1 MTSSQERLLLPVGN
15 PETVDRLVDTAI
27 DIARERS
34 LSVVAFHVVTVPAQ
48 LPLDAGEKV
57 VDDEETEL
65 LEYAGERL
73 TEAGIDVET
82 KLRYARDVA
91 PAIVGSVDAYDGD
104 AILMGW
110 HGRPRRRDI
119 VLGSFLDKVLGNA
132 PCDVYVKRIRLPR
145 SSPETILVP
154 VAGGPHDELA
164 AELAGTIAAQ
174 HDATVSLL
182 YVDDPNDEEEM
193 TDPAELFEKRRAVV
207 PDDIVVEEQT
217 VTSDHVAGAITDETA
232 NHDLTILGAT
242 RDPFLKRKLVGS
254 VAQGVGRT
262 AASSVIVTRRYL
274 DREEN

>member
-1 MTSSQERLLLPVGN
+1 MTTSQERLLVPIGN
-15 PETVDRLVDTAI
+15 PTTVDRLVDTAI

-34 LSVVAFHVVTVPAQ
+34 MSVVAFHVVTVPPQ
-48 LPLDAGEKV
+48 LPLDAGEEV
-57 VDDEETEL
+57 VDDEDKQL
-65 LEYAGERL
+65 LDYAGELL
-73 TEAGIDVET
+73 TEAGIDTET
-82 KLRYARDVA
+82 KMRYARDVA

-132 PCDVYVKRIRLPR
+132 PCDVYVKRVRLPSASP
-145 SSPETILVP
+145 SSILVP

-182 YVDDPNDEEEM
+182 YVDGPDDEV
-193 TDPAELFEKRRAVV
+193 TADQTELFEKRRAAV
-207 PDDIVVEEQT
+207 PDDVTVEERSA
-217 VTSDHVAGAITDETA
+217 TSDHVAGAITDETA
-232 NHDLTILGAT
+232 DHDLTVLGAT

-274 DREEN
+274 DSEDR